1 MMRITPLS
9 MLVSAV
15 LIFALDLPWLYT
27 VQGWFG
33 QMIRSIQGS
42 PMQVRIVP
50 AVITYVF
57 LAYLLHIPN
66 SVNEAFLLGLATYGV
81 YDATNYATLKN
92 YSPILAVADTLWGG
106 TLMTAAWWI
115 RTRYLKKFV

>member
-1 MMRITPLS
+1 
-9 MLVSAV
+9 
-15 LIFALDLPWLYT
+15 
-27 VQGWFG
+27 
-33 QMIRSIQGS
+33 
-42 PMQVRIVP
+42 MQVRIVP

-57 LAYLLHIPN
+57 LAYLLHVPN

-92 YSPILAVADTLWGG
+92 YSPIIAVADTLWGG

-115 RTRYLKKFV
+115 RARYLKKFV